1 MKKVLYSLAMVLVGL
16 ASCTSFDDPTTENY
30 GVGPSIDV
38 TITPGAQTD
47 SAFTVTITPQ
57 AGALYYAYIIDQ
69 NDEAEHLDSAT
80 LYKGGY
86 GNTVVKVADQPTT
99 TITID
104 NATPNTTY
112 QVYAV
117 AGSDKGIVGNV
128 VVKSITTTDKFQPG
142 PKTIGR
148 DADNAALTLSFSE
161 AIKRGEGAVTAKY
174 YKEWD
179 ITNPV
184 DVPAEDITV
193 EVSGNAATFAAA
205 NIPAGAYLCFS
216 YAAGAFTDMTGNPC
230 KPLISELNMNT
241 GKFTNAYVHVTN
253 KPFDIADAYVAPTS
267 GTPVGDW
274 EAFRGTVTFPYD
286 IFRNDETV
294 EKGDV
299 QVVYVNDNR
308 EIAYNLDAN
317 QWAVE
322 GNKLTFVLPT
332 EPAIGDMIEF
342 TIVEGAIA
350 DVYGNVN
357 NEYSS
362 AEIELEYVG
371 FIATKDMVLGSF
383 DYLATVKGET
393 YNLGTFSIVEN
404 PEAENGLIL
413 KDFYLEGSQVPATMD
428 LATNKIF
435 VEHLA
440 YIGDEDDV
448 EEDGTKTTYSIYTYD
463 TSGNKNAPV
472 NINSDGTL
480 TSDALALVGTPNGSD
495 LFFWV
500 NASETVFQRPVAAAR
515 GAKAKK
521 HTSKKGKKLNV
532 KLSNLRK

>member
-1 MKKVLYSLAMVLVGL
+1 
-16 ASCTSFDDPTTENY
+16 
-30 GVGPSIDV
+30 
-38 TITPGAQTD
+38 
-47 SAFTVTITPQ
+47 
-57 AGALYYAYIIDQ
+57 
-69 NDEAEHLDSAT
+69 
-80 LYKGGY
+80 
-86 GNTVVKVADQPTT
+86 
-99 TITID
+99 
-104 NATPNTTY
+104 
-112 QVYAV
+112 
-117 AGSDKGIVGNV
+117 
-128 VVKSITTTDKFQPG
+128 
-142 PKTIGR
+142 
-148 DADNAALTLSFSE
+148 
-161 AIKRGEGAVTAKY
+161 
-174 YKEWD
+174 
-179 ITNPV
+179 
-184 DVPAEDITV
+184 
-193 EVSGNAATFAAA
+193 
-205 NIPAGAYLCFS
+205 
-216 YAAGAFTDMTGNPC
+216 
-230 KPLISELNMNT
+230 MNT

-267 GTPVGDW
+267 GTPIGDW

-322 GNKLTFVLPT
+322 GNKLTFVLPV
-332 EPAIGDMIEF
+332 EPAIGDMILF
-342 TIVEGAIA
+342 YIAEGAIA

-495 LFFWV
+495 LYFWV